1 MKHGERQ
8 TASAGKGRFNP
19 WFFAALLPVALVMRV
34 ATFGD
39 PNLHVDESFYQTVGI
54 AMHHGV
60 IPYVD
65 VWDRKPWG
73 LFFLYYLIAFI
84 SYSPLAYQLVATM
97 FATATA
103 WVIGRIATIW
113 TTARGGLFAGI
124 VYLLWLNDL
133 HGFGGQAPVF
143 YNLFIAI
150 AALLVM
156 HALERLRQGETSWT
170 VPLAMLL
177 AGLAITIKPT
187 ALFESCFL
195 GVYATAMI
203 LRSPLPRR
211 RACAHIVGWAL
222 IGAAPMLAISAWYAL
237 HGYWSIY
244 VQAMLFSSADRP
256 MFLYPSTMRL
266 LVTFII
272 LAPVLVTAVMSL
284 ATWQGESRRFI
295 SWWLLAAVLGL
306 LSVPNFYMHYSL
318 PLLVPLCLASAV
330 FLARP
335 IAGPLALICLAIII
349 VRTTDSFEFA
359 RTRQSIAAFAELTAS
374 VRRHDDGSPLFIV
387 DGPPQLYTMAG
398 RKWPTPLIFPHHL
411 GDENEK
417 DLSHLSTLGE
427 TKRVLALKPG
437 IIVTPSKPRE
447 GPPNMEVLNLVYAYM
462 KANCRRVTHVETPDL
477 LDTAYMDVWV
487 DCRRKR

>member
-1 MKHGERQ
+1 MIRAEKEF
-8 TASAGKGRFNP
+8 SP
-19 WFFAALLPVALVMRV
+19 WLFLILLAVALVMRI

-54 AMHHGV
+54 AMHHGA

-84 SYSPLAYQLVATM
+84 SYAPLAYQLIATF

-103 WVIGRIATIW
+103 WVIGRFASIW
-113 TTARGGLFAGI
+113 SNARGGLLAGVAYI
-124 VYLLWLNDL
+124 LWLNQL

-143 YNLFIAI
+143 YNLFILV
-150 AALLVM
+150 AALLVFR
-156 HALERLRQGETSWT
+156 ALDRLRAGEAPYT

-187 ALFESCFL
+187 AVFESCFL
-195 GVYATAMI
+195 GIYATATI
-203 LRSPLPRR
+203 LRSSLPRR
-211 RACAHIVGWAL
+211 RSCAHVLAWAI

-237 HGYWSIY
+237 HGYWHIY
-244 VQAMLFSSADRP
+244 WQAMVLSSADRP
-256 MFLYPSTMRL
+256 MFLFPSTIRMLITFVIVAPL
-266 LVTFII
+266 LMVT
-272 LAPVLVTAVMSL
+272 VMSL
-284 ATWQGESRRFI
+284 ATWRDESRRFVA
-295 SWWLLAAVLGL
+295 WWLLAALLGL

-318 PLLVPLCLASAV
+318 PVLVPLCLSSAM
-330 FLARP
+330 FLSRP
-335 IAGPLALICLAIII
+335 IAGPIAIVCLAIFA
-349 VRTTDSFEFA
+349 VRTTDSFEFE
-359 RTRQSIAAFAELTAS
+359 RTRKSREAFVELAETI
-374 VRRHDDGSPLFIV
+374 RQHDDGSPLFIV
-387 DGPPQLYTMAG
+387 DGPPQLYTMTG
-398 RKWPTPLIFPHHL
+398 KPFPTPLIFSHHL

-427 TKRVLALKPG
+427 TRRVLALRPG

-462 KANCRRVTHVETPDL
+462 KTHCRRVADIETPDF
-477 LDTAYMDVWV
+477 LDTARIDVWV
-487 DCRRKR
+487 DCRKGR